1 MNNLLKFKDNKIKQ
15 LIEYIRDSIKDSYFE
30 GHVYIVGGT
39 VRDSILGNDIHDID
53 LAIDL
58 AYGDVG
64 FANFMTFK
72 DGSLKQDSNPVV
84 LPKCETYKFKLLN
97 NKDFSDIEIEC
108 TQTIKTKEKL
118 NDKSKSFGTVEQDA
132 EMRDFTINSIY
143 YNISTDELKDFTNK
157 GFSDISNKILRTCNK
172 PDVTF
177 DSDPIRIIR
186 VLRLASTLGFKIE
199 KETWLSMLKNSNK
212 VLNLSS
218 DSIINETKKILVSE
232 KPSVAI
238 KYMLRCNELISYILP
253 SLQIQQRIKLYNNLD
268 VTLLD
273 NTLDILDTIEPKL
286 EYRLSALL
294 CNLGKVKTYKNN
306 FTNNAEEGAVL
317 SKKWLETMGFPI
329 GITNKVS
336 LAIKLHESFIAYK
349 GKNLPS
355 KSSLREFKANVGENY
370 DLALA
375 LIDAIN
381 KNSIYKKN
389 SNQVSIIRNK
399 ITALEKKDNKN
410 LSVVKLPINGSDII
424 NKFSLKT
431 SPLIGTLLKTV
442 KKEYFNNPNITKEEC
457 FEIIS
462 KLI

>member
-177 DSDPIRIIR
+177 DNDPIRIIR

-253 SLQIQQRIKLYNNLD
+253 SLKLQQRIKLYNNLD

-273 NTLDILDTIEPKL
+273 NTLNILDTIEPKL

-294 CNLGKVKTYKNN
+294 CNFGKVKTYKNN
-306 FTNNAEEGAVL
+306 FTNNAEEGAAL

-336 LAIKLHESFIAYK
+336 LAIKLQDR
-349 GKNLPS
+349 KNA
-355 KSSLREFKANVGENY
+355 ET
-370 DLALA
+370 DL
-375 LIDAIN
+375 
-381 KNSIYKKN
+381 
-389 SNQVSIIRNK
+389 
-399 ITALEKKDNKN
+399 
-410 LSVVKLPINGSDII
+410 
-424 NKFSLKT
+424 
-431 SPLIGTLLKTV
+431 
-442 KKEYFNNPNITKEEC
+442 
-457 FEIIS
+457 
-462 KLI
+462 

>member
-177 DSDPIRIIR
+177 DNDPIRIIR

-306 FTNNAEEGAVL
+306 FNNNAEEGAVL

-336 LAIKLHESFIAYK
+336 LAIKLHESVIAYK

-355 KSSLREFKANVGENY
+355 KSSLREFKANAGENY

-389 SNQVSIIRNK
+389 SNQVNIIRNK
-399 ITALEKKDNKN
+399 ISALEKKDNKN

-442 KKEYFNNPNITKEEC
+442 KKEYFNNPHITKEEC